1 MPTPPCG
8 PPPRGTTPW
17 STPRTTTPPSPG
29 PWRMP
34 PGRSVGTQIPAARG
48 SPIAKENRGCGTWCS
63 HCPLC
68 HSASPQPGATVLQ
81 WENRRVTQLPSAILH
96 PQGAQTK
103 DFPEAPAGCPGLGSS
118 FPANAATEPAHH
130 AWSAERMLG
139 TPTLAA
145 HENHVGSVPELG
157 CAGPVRVNVCPSF
170 SGGPESTSHLG
181 IRGLDGG

>member
-68 HSASPQPGATVLQ
+68 HSASPQPRATVLQ

-103 DFPEAPAGCPGLGSS
+103 DFPEAPAGCPGPGSS
-118 FPANAATEPAHH
+118 CPANAATEPARH
-130 AWSAERMLG
+130 AWSARG
-139 TPTLAA
+139 CWGPPPWRPTRTTWGAFQ
-145 HENHVGSVPELG
+145 N
-157 CAGPVRVNVCPSF
+157 
-170 SGGPESTSHLG
+170 
-181 IRGLDGG
+181 